1 MAGTLP
7 TALVIAGNDLR
18 RRLRNRSFVIQ
29 AFIGPVVLAAVIS
42 AAFSGGFGFDVTIG
56 VIDLDGSRLST
67 EIEQGLLRGEA
78 GGVSFVTVDDVETAR
93 RLVDAGDDMSAAVVL
108 PDGFAASLARPRT
121 EPLGLVLDDQSPVA
135 SAVARAVASG
145 LSARVDAG
153 RLTTAALLASGA
165 DAPTPEELRDLDL
178 PIALDQLGAG
188 EELSPAATV
197 APGMGLLF
205 LFFTVS
211 ALARSLLEERRLR
224 VLDRIRAAP
233 VPAASILI
241 AKAIGVLIVGVVS
254 IVTLWVATSLLLGAA
269 WGDPAGVLAIVV
281 AATLAV
287 AGLAG
292 IIAGVARTE
301 QAADLLATMVAFT
314 LGILGGSLIPLSE
327 LPEGLRT
334 VSLFTPNGWA
344 QRGFANLSAGGGD
357 LGDVLPEVGV
367 LLAWAAVTLVLAGIL
382 LPRRLA
388 AR

>member
-1 MAGTLP
+1 MAGTLRP
-7 TALVIAGNDLR
+7 ALIIAANDLR

-42 AAFSGGFGFDVTIG
+42 AAFAGGFGFDVTIG
-56 VIDLDGSRLST
+56 VVDLDRSPLSK
-67 EIEQGLLRGEA
+67 EVEAALLRGDA
-78 GGVSFVTVDDVETAR
+78 GGVSFAALDDVASAR
-93 RLVDAGDDMSAAVVL
+93 ALVDTGDEVRAAIVI
-108 PDGFAASLARPRT
+108 PEGFEASLARPRT
-121 EPLGLVLDDQSPVA
+121 EPIGLVVDDQAPVP
-135 SAVARAVASG
+135 SAVARAVATG
-145 LSARVDAG
+145 LAARIDAG
-153 RLTTAALLASGA
+153 RLTTAALLAAGEG
-165 DAPTPEELRDLDL
+165 APTPAELRDLAL
-178 PIALDQLGAG
+178 PIAVDRLGAG

-211 ALARSLLEERRLR
+211 ALARSLLEERRQR

-233 VPAASILI
+233 VPSTSILA
-241 AKAIGVLIVGVVS
+241 AKALGVVLIGVVS
-254 IVTLWVATSLLLGAA
+254 ILTLWGATALLLGAD
-269 WGDPAGVLAIVV
+269 WGDPAGVVAIVL

-301 QAADLLATMVAFT
+301 QSADLLATMVAFT

-327 LPEGLRT
+327 LPDSLRT
-334 VSLFTPNGWA
+334 VALFTPNGWA

-367 LLAWAAVTLVLAGIL
+367 LLAWAVVTLALAGVL

-388 AR
+388 SR